1 MRVIRAQGAC
11 TLGKTF
17 GVTPCVPRLA
27 SDRAVSRGEIVL
39 YARADAGEFDM
50 DMRVFWSVLAA
61 LAVFGVLVIGWR
73 ALERERD
80 REDAVAVMQSISDY
94 AGAAVK
100 EGQQAEAQRQL
111 QERQRVWDQHRRDL
125 RDAENSLSSRRLSAN
140 QRCVG
145 GVAVQVDGTTYTQLG
160 SIANPVHCSGDY
172 ADRPIR

>member
-1 MRVIRAQGAC
+1 
-11 TLGKTF
+11 
-17 GVTPCVPRLA
+17 
-27 SDRAVSRGEIVL
+27 VL
-39 YARADAGEFDM
+39 YARADTGEFDM

-111 QERQRVWDQHRRDL
+111 QERQRAWDQHRRDL

>member
-1 MRVIRAQGAC
+1 LIPQVWLLTCGIPVVM
-11 TLGKTF
+11 
-17 GVTPCVPRLA
+17 PCLCYHV
-27 SDRAVSRGEIVL
+27 GEL
-39 YARADAGEFDM
+39 FGEFDM

-94 AGAAVK
+94 AANAAK
-100 EGQQAEAQRQL
+100 QGQQAEAQRQL
-111 QERQRVWDQHRRDL
+111 QERQRAWEL
-125 RDAENSLSSRRLSAN
+125 RQQDENSLASRRLAAN

-145 GVAVQVDGTTYTQLG
+145 GVAVQVDGATYTQLG
-160 SIANPVHCSGDY
+160 SIQNPVHCSGDY